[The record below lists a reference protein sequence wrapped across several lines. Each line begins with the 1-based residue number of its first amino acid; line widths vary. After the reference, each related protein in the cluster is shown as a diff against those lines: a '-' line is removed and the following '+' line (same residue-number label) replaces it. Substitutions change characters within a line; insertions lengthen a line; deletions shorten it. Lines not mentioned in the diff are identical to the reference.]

1 MIKKAKSWLD
11 NFKQQGQPCCCS
23 ATNKREKESENPII
37 PKQKQKPEREKIQEK
52 FKGLA
57 AMKGEVMQ
65 QQTEAPPAH
74 PLQPSDSKLQTL
86 MQSAQIS
93 GSLSF
98 NGAMT
103 KDDEEM
109 SKSALSTF
117 RAKEEEIEKKKMEVK
132 ERVQLQLGRIEE
144 ETRRLANIREELE
157 ALADPMKKEV
167 SVVRKK
173 IDSVNKELKPL
184 GQTCQKKER
193 EYKEA
198 LEAFNEKN
206 REKVQLIT
214 RLMELVS
221 ESEKLRM
228 KKLDELSKSIETI
241 R

>member
-1 MIKKAKSWLD
+1 
-11 NFKQQGQPCCCS
+11 
-23 ATNKREKESENPII
+23 
-37 PKQKQKPEREKIQEK
+37 
-52 FKGLA
+52 
-57 AMKGEVMQ
+57 MQ
-65 QQTEAPPAH
+65 TG
-74 PLQPSDSKLQTL
+74 
-86 MQSAQIS
+86 QIS

-98 NGAMT
+98 NGTLT
-103 KDDEEM
+103 KEDEEM

-132 ERVQLQLGRIEE
+132 EKVQAQLGRIEE
-144 ETRRLANIREELE
+144 ETKRLATIREELE

-206 REKVQLIT
+206 KEKVQLIT
-214 RLMELVS
+214 RLMEVRQLVS
-221 ESEKLRM
+221 ESERM
-228 KKLDELSKSIETI
+228 RLKKLEELSKNIETI
-241 R
+241 RIA